1 MDWWIIARDTSVST
15 YLPTCHLPRLDT
27 SLKKYNEAIARNKRL
42 RESIDGLRRER
53 LVFDQIYAKLEREM
67 AEKKREMARIAE
79 ASNRASLALSSFT
92 IPTLSPTLTP
102 TSTART
108 LPTLTRR
115 APSRPRTRRT
125 RRATQRST
133 RWLASRR
140 RYGATQ
146 ATMRTMRTIRT
157 TRLLTMLAHA

>member
-1 MDWWIIARDTSVST
+1 MST
-15 YLPTCHLPRLDT
+15 YLPACHLPRLDT

-79 ASNRASLALSSFT
+79 ASNRASLALSSF
-92 IPTLSPTLTP
+92 PNPTLTP

-108 LPTLTRR
+108 PLTLTRR

-146 ATMRTMRTIRT
+146 ATMRTMRTMRT